1 MLECIKKIECP
12 SCYWILLSCPGLL
25 FENGTSFICSD
36 VDPDPY
42 HIIRGFLN
50 PDPRGHKSP
59 KKKRQNNTFSQNNL
73 YLGVVYSL
81 LIVFFK
87 IIVFVLIKN
96 HF

>member
-59 KKKRQNNTFSQNNL
+59 KKNAKIKHFL
-73 YLGVVYSL
+73 
-81 LIVFFK
+81 K
-87 IIVFVLIKN
+87 IIFI
-96 HF
+96 